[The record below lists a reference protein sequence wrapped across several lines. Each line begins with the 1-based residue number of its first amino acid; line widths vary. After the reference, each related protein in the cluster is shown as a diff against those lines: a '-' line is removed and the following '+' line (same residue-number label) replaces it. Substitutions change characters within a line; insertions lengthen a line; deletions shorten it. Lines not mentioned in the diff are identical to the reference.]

1 MYCFSV
7 LPLIVMRS
15 QSEGCI
21 NRSLGVRPSRSDELA
36 RSSAMPCLASRVD
49 NVDVRLPG
57 ILITEVDAA
66 GRICTTAGDWDVDN
80 IATDDDAVADAAR
93 PWRTNAAWEDEP
105 GEV

>member
-1 MYCFSV
+1 M
-7 LPLIVMRS
+7 L
-15 QSEGCI
+15 
-21 NRSLGVRPSRSDELA
+21 
-36 RSSAMPCLASRVD
+36 CLASRVD

-93 PWRTNAAWEDEP
+93 PWRTNAFAWEDEP